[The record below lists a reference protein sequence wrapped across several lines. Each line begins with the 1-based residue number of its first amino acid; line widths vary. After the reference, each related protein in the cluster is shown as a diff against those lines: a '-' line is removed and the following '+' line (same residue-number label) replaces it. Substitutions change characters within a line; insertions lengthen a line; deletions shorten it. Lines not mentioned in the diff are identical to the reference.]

1 MLSLRSIPRLPLL
14 TAAVCAAVM
23 LVLQGVNYALVSS
36 HLERQA
42 RQGVRNQ
49 LLNAAP
55 SLDTLLEQRALQM
68 LDAARTV
75 SMQPGFIAAAAH
87 GDASV
92 VQPALSQL
100 TERLGSD
107 TVALTDGNGLPL
119 SNASTTT
126 AQLLKAMQSTTPLPR
141 DPDGE
146 PVRHMALVDWHLY
159 QLIAVPVASTGSPR
173 WLICAQPVTE
183 ATLAQWRKTAG
194 GETALLVRQ
203 PSGTWHLMLST
214 FKQPEGGVPDST
226 WAEINPAKR
235 NARRAG
241 AGGLSAASVWLQPRI
256 EENDFDARF
265 TLLTEG
271 DPGNVNQAQAGV
283 LALAPTATDPG
294 SRESLLGLLLPLS
307 LFGTGLVAAAAFL
320 ITRPTITMVRRLTA
334 WANSQQNGQTK
345 SPPKSRGL
353 GEVSELSQSLEALQ
367 KSTRERE
374 AEIMHLAY
382 RDTLTGLPNREKFR
396 HELRKVVTKAV
407 EANTPC
413 SILVMDLDRFK
424 HVNDVLGHGFGD
436 RLLRMVAQRLRDE
449 VLDSSMPLARMGGD
463 EFAVLLKRADAPG
476 AKKVAKHILHALERP
491 LQLDDHTIDLAAGI
505 GIASC
510 PAHSTDADELLS
522 RAEIAMYAAKQ
533 QQSGIV
539 IFQPTLD
546 AGSQASLSL
555 LSELRR
561 AVYESQLRLF
571 LQPKVDLRTG
581 QVIGAEALVRW
592 QHPQRGMVPPTQ
604 FIPFA
609 EQTGFIRKLSMWMV
623 EHTARAWR
631 ELYQMGLEIKISV
644 NLSTRDLLDQDLPG
658 KLEHII
664 RQYGVHPGALV
675 LEITESATMDDPDRA
690 LHTLANLHRL
700 GLRLSIDDFGTGY
713 SSLAYLKRLPVDE
726 LKIDKSFVMKMEQ
739 DLDDAKIVRSTI
751 DLAHNLGLSVVAEG
765 IENEQTWKLLAGLK
779 CDEAQGYFIA
789 RPMPAE
795 QFFDW
800 VKGWQTPQTE
810 NVRLSTDFAKMI

>member
-1 MLSLRSIPRLPLL
+1 MPSIRSLPRLPLIV
-14 TAAVCAAVM
+14 AAVCAAVM
-23 LVLQGVNYALVSS
+23 LVLQGINYGLVAS
-36 HLERQA
+36 HLARQA
-42 RQGVRNQ
+42 RLDTRTQ

-55 SLDTLLEQRALQM
+55 SLDNLLEQRALRM
-68 LDAARTV
+68 LDAARALAV
-75 SMQPGFIAAAAH
+75 QPHFATAAVH
-87 GDASV
+87 GDAAV
-92 VQPALSQL
+92 LEPALG
-100 TERLGSD
+100 ELGSKLGSE
-107 TVALTDGNGLPL
+107 TLAVTTANGLPL
-119 SNASTTT
+119 AGASTAT
-126 AQLLKAMQSTTPLPR
+126 ATLLKAMQATAPLPR

-146 PVRHMALVDWHLY
+146 PVRRMVLADWQLFQVVALPL
-159 QLIAVPVASTGSPR
+159 PTGSSTH
-173 WLICAQPVTE
+173 WLVCALPLTE
-183 ATLAQWRKTAG
+183 ATLAQWRKSAG

-203 PSGTWHLMLST
+203 PNSPWHLMAGTL
-214 FKQPEGGVPDST
+214 KRPDDGLPDSV
-226 WAEINPAKR
+226 WAEINPGKP
-235 NARRAG
+235 NARRPS
-241 AGGLSAASVWLQPRI
+241 GLHSTSVWLQPRI
-256 EENDFDARF
+256 GEIDYDARF
-265 TLLTEG
+265 TLLTDG
-271 DPGNVNQAQAGV
+271 DPTNANQSQAGV
-283 LALAPTATDPG
+283 MVLAPTTSDSTNRDA
-294 SRESLLGLLLPLS
+294 LLGLLLPLA
-307 LFGTGLVAAAAFL
+307 LVGCGLVAVAGFVV
-320 ITRPTITMVRRLTA
+320 TRPTGVALRRLTS
-334 WANSQQNGQTK
+334 WVNSLQGGQYK
-345 SPPKSRGL
+345 SPPKNLGL
-353 GEVSELSQSLEALQ
+353 GEVSELARSLDAMQ
-367 KSTRERE
+367 KAVRERE
-374 AEIMHLAY
+374 SEIMHLAY
-382 RDTLTGLPNREKFR
+382 RDTLTNLPNREKFR
-396 HELRKVVTKAV
+396 HDLRKIVAKAI
-407 EANTPC
+407 EADAPC

-449 VLDSSMPLARMGGD
+449 VLDNSMPLARLGGD

-476 AKKVAKHILHALERP
+476 AKRVAKHILHALERP

-561 AVYESQLRLF
+561 AVDESQLRLF
-571 LQPKVDLRTG
+571 LQPKVSLASG

-623 EHTARAWR
+623 ERTARIWR
-631 ELYQMGLEIKISV
+631 ELHNSGLTLKISV
-644 NLSTRDLLDQDLPG
+644 NLSTRDLLDQDLPA
-658 KLEHII
+658 KLERII
-664 RQYGVHPGALV
+664 KQHGVHPGALV

-690 LHTLANLHRL
+690 LQTLASLHRL

-726 LKIDKSFVMKMEQ
+726 LKIDKSFVMKMES

-765 IENEQTWKLLAGLK
+765 IENEQTWKLLGGLK

-789 RPMPAE
+789 RPMHAD

-800 VKGWQTPQTE
+800 VRGWQTPQTE